1 MHESASVWRDLA
13 LYESGQFIRC
23 RLRTARWYGNVCVV
37 VDEIASVAGLC
48 LGLPTQN
55 QAF

>member
-48 LGLPTQN
+48 LGLPAQN